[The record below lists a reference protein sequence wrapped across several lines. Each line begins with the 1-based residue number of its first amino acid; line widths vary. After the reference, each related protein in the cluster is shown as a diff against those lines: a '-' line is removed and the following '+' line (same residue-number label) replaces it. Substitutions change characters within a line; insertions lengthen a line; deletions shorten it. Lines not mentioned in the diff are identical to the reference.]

1 VNGDE
6 VVLRIFVPG
15 ARRYIAQ
22 VIKLDHEHPVYGT
35 FVWRAA
41 VEIEHVPK
49 KPWRVVGGPDGAPR
63 RERLPPVVVGQVP
76 PSRWLDDEN
85 ALHGP
90 WPDYRKIVEV
100 ERSLTDP
107 WAGWAWAPGQG
118 NVQVPM
124 DGVHGALARGQRKLV
139 HRPAPTGR

>member
-1 VNGDE
+1 
-6 VVLRIFVPG
+6 
-15 ARRYIAQ
+15 
-22 VIKLDHEHPVYGT
+22 VYGT

-124 DGVHGALARGQRKLV
+124 DGVQGPSPVVSASWFTDPHLRAASI
-139 HRPAPTGR
+139 TFNYT